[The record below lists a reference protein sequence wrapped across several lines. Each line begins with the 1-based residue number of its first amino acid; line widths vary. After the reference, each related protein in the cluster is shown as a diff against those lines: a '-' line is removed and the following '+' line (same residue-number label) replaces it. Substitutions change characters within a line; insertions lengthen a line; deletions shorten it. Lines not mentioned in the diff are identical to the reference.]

1 MFEPDDWRPS
11 FNAGLLA
18 GEAVALLLVGL
29 VLANRALALKIQT
42 DALALVPA
50 GPRLALF
57 AALWGGL
64 VGAVSHWLG
73 KEHGRSVAGALWM
86 VPLLGIHLQTLLPTA
101 RGLLRHRAGLA
112 ADVKAPRS
120 RSQGHDDVHRADHHH
135 PDGLGD
141 LADLALLLSD
151 FIMKLGAPFPG
162 ESMNPPPRSTSFI
175 FYRTGSS

>member
-86 VPLLGIHLQTLLPTA
+86 VLLNHLQTLLPTA
-101 RGLLRHRAGLA
+101 RDSFTSRRPCLPMS
-112 ADVKAPRS
+112 KAP
-120 RSQGHDDVHRADHHH
+120 QALPILPRA
-135 PDGLGD
+135 
-141 LADLALLLSD
+141 
-151 FIMKLGAPFPG
+151 
-162 ESMNPPPRSTSFI
+162 
-175 FYRTGSS
+175 